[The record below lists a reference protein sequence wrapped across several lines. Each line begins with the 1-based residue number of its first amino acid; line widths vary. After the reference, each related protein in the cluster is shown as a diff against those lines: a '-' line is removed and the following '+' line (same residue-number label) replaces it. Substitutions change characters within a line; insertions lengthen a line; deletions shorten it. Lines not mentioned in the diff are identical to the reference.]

1 MRKNL
6 TLTHWVGESVKRSKM
21 CEMYYIRDWK
31 MDFNLLMESWGT
43 LGATGVISLLFGFM
57 ITNLIKSQN
66 SQSESLDKIQVDIAK
81 SESTTGNVEGILLK
95 LLDRI
100 QRESEQQN
108 DERNRRHEA
117 MIEAL
122 GDVEKQ
128 LSRMDGIMS
137 RMNGGGK

>member
-1 MRKNL
+1 
-6 TLTHWVGESVKRSKM
+6 
-21 CEMYYIRDWK
+21 
-31 MDFNLLMESWGT
+31 MDFNLLLESWGT

-66 SQSESLDKIQVDIAK
+66 AQSESLDKIKVDIAK
-81 SESTTGNVEGILLK
+81 SETTSDNVQGILLK

-108 DERNRRHEA
+108 DERNRRHES

-137 RMNGGGK
+137 RLNGNSK

>member
-1 MRKNL
+1 
-6 TLTHWVGESVKRSKM
+6 
-21 CEMYYIRDWK
+21 

-66 SQSESLDKIQVDIAK
+66 AQSESLDKIQVDIAK
-81 SESTTGNVEGILLK
+81 SESTSDNVQSILLK

-108 DERNRRHEA
+108 DERNRRHES

-137 RMNGGGK
+137 LINGSGK

>member
-1 MRKNL
+1 
-6 TLTHWVGESVKRSKM
+6 
-21 CEMYYIRDWK
+21 

-43 LGATGVISLLFGFM
+43 RGATGVSSLLFGFM

-66 SQSESLDKIQVDIAK
+66 AQSESLDKIQVDIAK
-81 SESTTGNVEGILLK
+81 SESTSDNVQSILLK

-108 DERNRRHEA
+108 DERNRRHES

-137 RMNGGGK
+137 RINGSGK

>member
-1 MRKNL
+1 
-6 TLTHWVGESVKRSKM
+6 
-21 CEMYYIRDWK
+21 

-66 SQSESLDKIQVDIAK
+66 AQSESLDKIQVDIAK
-81 SESTTGNVEGILLK
+81 SETTSDNVQGILLK

-108 DERNRRHEA
+108 DERNRRHES

-128 LSRMDGIMS
+128 LSRMDGVMS
-137 RMNGGGK
+137 RMNGNSK

>member
-1 MRKNL
+1 
-6 TLTHWVGESVKRSKM
+6 
-21 CEMYYIRDWK
+21 

-66 SQSESLDKIQVDIAK
+66 AQSESLDKIQVDIAK
-81 SESTTGNVEGILLK
+81 SESTSDNVQSILLK

-108 DERNRRHEA
+108 DERNRRHES

-137 RMNGGGK
+137 RINGSGK

>member
-1 MRKNL
+1 
-6 TLTHWVGESVKRSKM
+6 
-21 CEMYYIRDWK
+21 
-31 MDFNLLMESWGT
+31 MDFNLLIESWGT

-66 SQSESLDKIQVDIAK
+66 AQSESLDKIQVDIAK
-81 SESTTGNVEGILLK
+81 SESTSDNVQSILLK

-108 DERNRRHEA
+108 DERNRRHES

-137 RMNGGGK
+137 RINGSGK

>member
-1 MRKNL
+1 
-6 TLTHWVGESVKRSKM
+6 
-21 CEMYYIRDWK
+21 
-31 MDFNLLMESWGT
+31 MDFNLLLESWGT

-66 SQSESLDKIQVDIAK
+66 AQSESLDKIQVDIAK
-81 SESTTGNVEGILLK
+81 AESTSDNVQGILLK

-108 DERNRRHEA
+108 DERNRRHES

-137 RMNGGGK
+137 RINGSGK